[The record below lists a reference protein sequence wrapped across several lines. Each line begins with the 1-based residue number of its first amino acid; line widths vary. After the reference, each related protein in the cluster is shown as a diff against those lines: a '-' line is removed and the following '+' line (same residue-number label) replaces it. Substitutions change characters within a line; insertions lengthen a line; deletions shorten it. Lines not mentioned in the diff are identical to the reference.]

1 MPTINPG
8 ASPRGEV
15 NLMVE
20 PISLQ
25 PKTDAGLTLA
35 GLRKRTGTSLP
46 IDLLQDISRRLQFIC
61 LLVLGLIFVNAI
73 FSEIAGLEANRAV
86 RYGGL
91 GAAIAASL
99 AVYFLARSGK
109 FAAQRLLDL
118 GMIYEVALAAV
129 IAVSSV
135 ELTWFSSIRLGF
147 MFSPVAIWIVIFPVV
162 VPNTAQRT
170 LVAAIAAALT
180 EPIVVVSL
188 ALAGVGAM
196 PAFGEFARYL
206 WPSAAAIFIAVAIS
220 KLVYGLGE
228 AVSKARAM
236 GSYELSKLLGRGG
249 MGEVWQGKHR
259 MLTRDAAVKLIHPRA
274 FGGQDEDQT
283 LKILKRFE
291 REAQATA
298 ALRSP
303 HTIEVYDFG
312 IARDGTFYY
321 VMEMLHGLDLQQ
333 LVDQFGA
340 QPPGRVVHILKQACH
355 SLHEAHVGGLVHRD
369 IKPSNLF
376 LCRYG
381 LDVDFTKVLDFGIVT
396 QRLDEGTQNPHLT
409 EVGMV
414 SGTPAYLAPEAVV
427 EGVELDGR
435 ADLYALGC
443 IGYWLLC
450 GQLVFDKSSPM
461 GFVMAHTN
469 DEPERISSRTTNA
482 IPSDLEHLIM
492 ACLAKDPNAR
502 PKDAFDLAR
511 QLDQV
516 TTANDWNQEMASEW
530 WAEHELNIKSG

>member
-1 MPTINPG
+1 
-8 ASPRGEV
+8 
-15 NLMVE
+15 MVE

-25 PKTDAGLTLA
+25 PKTDPDLTLA
-35 GLRKRTGTSLP
+35 GLRQRSGTSLP
-46 IDLLQDISRRLQFIC
+46 IDLLKDISRRLQFIC
-61 LLVLGLIFVNAI
+61 LLVLGLILLNAV
-73 FSEIAGLEANRAV
+73 FSEITGLEANRVV

-91 GAAIAASL
+91 SVAILVSL

-109 FAAQRLLDL
+109 VTAGRLLDL
-118 GMIYEVALAAV
+118 GMGYEVALAAV
-129 IAVSSV
+129 FAVSSV
-135 ELTWFSSIRLGF
+135 ELTWFSSVRFGF
-147 MFSPVAIWIVIFPVV
+147 NFSPIAVWILIFPVV
-162 VPNTAQRT
+162 VPNTAQKT
-170 LVAAIAAALT
+170 LVAAILAALT
-180 EPIVVVSL
+180 EPIAVLCLV
-188 ALAGVGAM
+188 AAGVGEL
-196 PAFGEFARYL
+196 PAFGEFARNM
-206 WPSAAAIFIAVAIS
+206 WPNAAAVFIAVAIS

-228 AVSKARAM
+228 EVSRARAM
-236 GSYELSKLLGRGG
+236 GSYELTELLGRGG

-259 MLTRDAAVKLIHPRA
+259 LLTRDAAVKLIHPRA
-274 FGGQDEDQT
+274 LGAQDEAHAT
-283 LKILKRFE
+283 TVLKRFE

-435 ADLYALGC
+435 ADIYALGC

-469 DEPERISSRTTNA
+469 DEPERISSRTTNE
-482 IPSDLEHLIM
+482 IPLDLEDVVM

-502 PKDAFDLAR
+502 PKDALDFAR
-511 QLDQV
+511 QLGQV
-516 TTANDWNQEMASEW
+516 ASANDWNQEMASEW
-530 WAEHELNIKSG
+530 WAEHEQNIKPG